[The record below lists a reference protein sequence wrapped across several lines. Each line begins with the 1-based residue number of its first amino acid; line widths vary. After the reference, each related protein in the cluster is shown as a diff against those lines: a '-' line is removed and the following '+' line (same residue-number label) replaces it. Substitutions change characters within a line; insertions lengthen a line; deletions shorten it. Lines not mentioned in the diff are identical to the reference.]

1 MPKVCPSVNFCVTFL
16 TRSFWSSQVS
26 AISARFVSYNLQPP
40 AKTMPRVRPSQ
51 DICEWWVYWSGRQVR
66 WFDFYYHA
74 AKECTNLLLANVLR
88 LVVIFRCLGICC
100 GAGKLV
106 RWLLETV
113 GLQEEINM
121 QQHWFRSVKHMLNT
135 DLMLWQGAA
144 SSLFMGSVL
153 VKRADAQGIACVL
166 LGIAALIAFDILL
179 RFGIVRKRWLYRRA
193 VQRTVLLPMLVVM
206 VVVPMARRTF
216 CVVYFGLAFLLWQ
229 VERLIGCITEKQHQ
243 WFSEQ
248 WENKYKALTLGECPS
263 SNGELC
269 PCPCT
274 HPQEDAPPSRRRH
287 AAHAKRWPPLPRWLR
302 RLRRRACKRSCKRRL
317 RRSGHERSKDSLASD
332 TSTASW
338 CDAGEVISKV
348 SLTRSFSPGAAKFW
362 LPHSEDFPEPSKDL
376 HACFKLSVSN
386 CFTLWDLWGICFSK
400 SKLKQ
405 LPGVWEPTYQPFLS
419 SKESLSVTPRDWH
432 GVNHAL
438 RDLRFTSMPSIWTH
452 WAPLLGLAICC
463 KSQAEGCCC
472 LWFCHDQHSCF
483 FWKNIFGTWF
493 LISFFTLQMI
503 LWTSVNGISSQK
515 HRLQERTMR
524 TDGERSH
531 GSWRVSSPCVW
542 LQPPPGSFNGQH
554 QGPPAASHGRCRH
567 SHSP

>member
-1 MPKVCPSVNFCVTFL
+1 MGALWFRSDDEWNESDSDDKEWSISLLYSVMLGRGSHGVIEDDGTYYSDGAWCDKCGDNAGMEADVYCVDCEAYLCHACSGRWHHPGGCNELHSLEQIVKDEGKGLRILTPLLDELLIGFAACMLISGLNDYVDKDYLRRSDICPAIRWFQDWLAWTDTLLFYHFKDVLMTSCSNEDNFWKLLLDGWVRTVVTDSDSLLLLLRTLPNALLIHYLARTFIVPPFAL
-16 TRSFWSSQVS
+16 VYAVLLVLVRTVEAQLPRNPTLLLLANCAQQVS

-88 LVVIFRCLGICC
+88 LVVIFRCLGICF
-100 GAGKLV
+100 GVGKIV
-106 RWLLETV
+106 RWLLENV
-113 GLQEEINM
+113 GLQEEIHM

-193 VQRTVLLPMLVVM
+193 VQRTILLPMLVVM

-263 SNGELC
+263 STGELC

-287 AAHAKRWPPLPRWLR
+287 AAHPKRWPPLPRWLR

-317 RRSGHERSKDSLASD
+317 RKSGNESSKDSLASD
-332 TSTASW
+332 ASTAS
-338 CDAGEVISKV
+338 
-348 SLTRSFSPGAAKFW
+348 
-362 LPHSEDFPEPSKDL
+362 
-376 HACFKLSVSN
+376 
-386 CFTLWDLWGICFSK
+386 
-400 SKLKQ
+400 
-405 LPGVWEPTYQPFLS
+405 
-419 SKESLSVTPRDWH
+419 
-432 GVNHAL
+432 
-438 RDLRFTSMPSIWTH
+438 
-452 WAPLLGLAICC
+452 
-463 KSQAEGCCC
+463 
-472 LWFCHDQHSCF
+472 
-483 FWKNIFGTWF
+483 
-493 LISFFTLQMI
+493 
-503 LWTSVNGISSQK
+503 
-515 HRLQERTMR
+515 
-524 TDGERSH
+524 
-531 GSWRVSSPCVW
+531 
-542 LQPPPGSFNGQH
+542 
-554 QGPPAASHGRCRH
+554 
-567 SHSP
+567 

>member
-1 MPKVCPSVNFCVTFL
+1 
-16 TRSFWSSQVS
+16 
-26 AISARFVSYNLQPP
+26 
-40 AKTMPRVRPSQ
+40 MPRVRPSQ

-100 GAGKLV
+100 GAGKIV

-193 VQRTVLLPMLVVM
+193 VQRTILLPMLVVM

-229 VERLIGCITEKQHQ
+229 FERLIGCITEKQHQ

-263 SNGELC
+263 STGELC

-274 HPQEDAPPSRRRH
+274 HPTKMRHPPAGGMRLIRSDGHRCPGGSDACDEGRASG
-287 AAHAKRWPPLPRWLR
+287 AANDGCRNPATRAPRIHWRVMQALP
-302 RLRRRACKRSCKRRL
+302 ADD
-317 RRSGHERSKDSLASD
+317 G
-332 TSTASW
+332 
-338 CDAGEVISKV
+338 DAGEVI
-348 SLTRSFSPGAAKFW
+348 AKY
-362 LPHSEDFPEPSKDL
+362 L
-376 HACFKLSVSN
+376 
-386 CFTLWDLWGICFSK
+386 
-400 SKLKQ
+400 
-405 LPGVWEPTYQPFLS
+405 
-419 SKESLSVTPRDWH
+419 
-432 GVNHAL
+432 
-438 RDLRFTSMPSIWTH
+438 
-452 WAPLLGLAICC
+452 
-463 KSQAEGCCC
+463 
-472 LWFCHDQHSCF
+472 
-483 FWKNIFGTWF
+483 
-493 LISFFTLQMI
+493 
-503 LWTSVNGISSQK
+503 
-515 HRLQERTMR
+515 
-524 TDGERSH
+524 
-531 GSWRVSSPCVW
+531 
-542 LQPPPGSFNGQH
+542 
-554 QGPPAASHGRCRH
+554 
-567 SHSP
+567 